1 MSRSLIQMQNDV
13 TNDDVIMVSFKSET
27 RIDENEWQTN
37 NKWNGFE
44 IVKLGNFL
52 QKGIATDEFSKR
64 ITKTSW
70 GAYSHVIIEI

>member
-1 MSRSLIQMQNDV
+1 MSRNLIQMQNDV
-13 TNDDVIMVSFKSET
+13 TNDDVIMDYFKSET

-44 IVKLGNFL
+44 IAKLGNFL
-52 QKGIATDEFSKR
+52 QKEIATNEYSNE
-64 ITKTSW
+64 IVKTSW